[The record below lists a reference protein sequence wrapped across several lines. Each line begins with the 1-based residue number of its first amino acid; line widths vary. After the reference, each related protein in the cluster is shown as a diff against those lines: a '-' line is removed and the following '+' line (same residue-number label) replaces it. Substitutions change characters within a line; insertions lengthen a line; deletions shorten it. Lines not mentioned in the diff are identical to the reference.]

1 MPTISHSPFLPA
13 AMTALR
19 SGTADQVRDVLVDA
33 LEPAAGEA
41 AMRWLRTNRPAIAD
55 QVLCLLYGLWWY
67 QVDASTPSP
76 DAGKWFISV
85 EAGSELNI
93 DAIPLCESEAAIC
106 SATVAALQL
115 EDVFF
120 GGMAVP
126 G

>member
-1 MPTISHSPFLPA
+1 MPTLSHSPFLPA

-67 QVDASTPSP
+67 QVDASEASA

-85 EAGSELNI
+85 DVGADLNI
-93 DAIPLCESEAAIC
+93 DAVPLCESEAEIC
-106 SATVAALQL
+106 ATTVKLLNLENAFFSGALL
-115 EDVFF
+115 PV
-120 GGMAVP
+120 
-126 G
+126 